1 MAEVTAPD
9 WLARAELISRDVLG
23 CWSMDVDNANRFPQ
37 ESIDALRDAG
47 LLAFC
52 VPRRFGGAG
61 GDFRMF
67 CRMASMLQ

>member
-1 MAEVTAPD
+1 MAEVTTPD

-23 CWSMDVDNANRFPQ
+23 RWSMDVDNVNQFPL
-37 ESIDALRDAG
+37 ESIDELRDAG